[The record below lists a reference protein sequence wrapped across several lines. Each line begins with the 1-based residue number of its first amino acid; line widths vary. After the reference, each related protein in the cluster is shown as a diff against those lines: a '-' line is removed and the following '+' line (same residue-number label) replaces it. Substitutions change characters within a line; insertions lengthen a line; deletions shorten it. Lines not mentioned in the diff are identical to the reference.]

1 MTSDQSVL
9 NRQDAKNFPY
19 NSSFFLATL
28 AVDDIFFRISPKA
41 IRQKMRNASN
51 MPKTGQIRQSAFVP
65 VWWLSNGHL
74 QTLWASVIRRIPK
87 PVTRRERLELP
98 DGDFVDLDWTPGGSG
113 PLVIVLHGLQGSLNS
128 LYTRGIMGALQ
139 KRGMRAVFMHFRG
152 CSGVSNRLP
161 RFYHAGD
168 TGDLNTLVNTL
179 REREPGTPLAAIGYS
194 IGGNVLLKWLGEQ
207 GIHAPLQAAVAV
219 SVPFDLS
226 DSARRLERG
235 FSQVYQHHL
244 LRSMRYSV
252 EKKFRHMLAPIA
264 LDGLE
269 NLRTFT
275 EYDNAVTAPLH
286 GFAGAADYY
295 RQSSCRRYL
304 KHIRI
309 PTLILHAADDP
320 FMTPAAIPQQDQL
333 SPSVILELSARGG
346 HVGFISGNSPW
357 KSRYWLEHRIPDFIL
372 PFLTASIPDE
382 KEWHD
387 DTEWLP
393 DQTDAAPISSETGHD
408 PRLHS
413 IK

>member
-1 MTSDQSVL
+1 MPMTG
-9 NRQDAKNFPY
+9 
-19 NSSFFLATL
+19 
-28 AVDDIFFRISPKA
+28 RI
-41 IRQKMRNASN
+41 RH
-51 MPKTGQIRQSAFVP
+51 SAFAP
-65 VWWLSNGHL
+65 AWWLSNAHL
-74 QTLWASVIRRIPK
+74 QTLWASIIRRIPK

-128 LYTRGIMGALQ
+128 PYARGIMGALQ
-139 KRGMRAVFMHFRG
+139 KRGMRGVFMHFRG

-161 RFYHAGD
+161 RFYHSGD
-168 TGDLNTLVNTL
+168 TGDLNTLINIL

-194 IGGNVLLKWLGEQ
+194 LGGNVLLKWLGEQ
-207 GIHAPLQAAVAV
+207 GINAPLQAAIAV
-219 SVPFDLS
+219 SAPFDLS
-226 DSARRLERG
+226 DSAWRLERG
-235 FSQVYQHHL
+235 FSQAYQYHL
-244 LRSMRYSV
+244 LRSLRLSV
-252 EKKFRHMLAPIA
+252 EKKFRHMPAPIA
-264 LDGLE
+264 LDNLE

-275 EYDNAVTAPLH
+275 EYDDAVTAPLH
-286 GFAGAADYY
+286 GFAGVDDYY

-357 KSRYWLEHRIPDFIL
+357 QACYWLEQRIPDFIL
-372 PFLTASIPDE
+372 SSLTEPIQDE
-382 KEWHD
+382 KEWDD

-393 DQTDAAPISSETGHD
+393 DQADVAPILSETGHD
-408 PRLHS
+408 HRLHP

>member
-1 MTSDQSVL
+1 
-9 NRQDAKNFPY
+9 
-19 NSSFFLATL
+19 
-28 AVDDIFFRISPKA
+28 
-41 IRQKMRNASN
+41 MRRSAN
-51 MPKTGQIRQSAFVP
+51 MPMTGRIRHSAFAP
-65 VWWLSNGHL
+65 AWWLSNAHL
-74 QTLWASVIRRIPK
+74 QTLWASIIRRIPK

-128 LYTRGIMGALQ
+128 PYARGIMGALQ
-139 KRGMRAVFMHFRG
+139 KRGMRGVFMHFRG

-161 RFYHAGD
+161 RFYHSGD
-168 TGDLNTLVNTL
+168 TGDLNTLINIL

-194 IGGNVLLKWLGEQ
+194 LGGNVLLKWLGEQ
-207 GIHAPLQAAVAV
+207 GINAPLQAAIAV
-219 SVPFDLS
+219 SAPFDLS
-226 DSARRLERG
+226 DSAWRLERG
-235 FSQVYQHHL
+235 FSQAYQYHL
-244 LRSMRYSV
+244 LRSLRLSV
-252 EKKFRHMLAPIA
+252 EKKFRHMPAPIA
-264 LDGLE
+264 LDNLE

-275 EYDNAVTAPLH
+275 EYDDAVTAPLH
-286 GFAGAADYY
+286 GFAGVDDYY

-357 KSRYWLEHRIPDFIL
+357 QACYWLEQRIPDFIL
-372 PFLTASIPDE
+372 SSLTEPIQDE
-382 KEWHD
+382 KEWDD

-393 DQTDAAPISSETGHD
+393 DQADVAPIPSETGHD
-408 PRLHS
+408 HRLHP